1 MTFSVRFWGVRGSIA
16 CSGPRTVRYGG
27 NTSSL
32 EVRCGDRLLLFDAG
46 TGMRY
51 LGNSMDSAGPIEAI
65 EADVFLTH
73 THYDHVCGIPFF
85 RPFFRPS
92 NRFRLWAGHLG
103 AGMTLRLSLIHISE
117 PTRLLSTS

>member
-1 MTFSVRFWGVRGSIA
+1 MSFSVRFWGVRGSIA
-16 CSGPRTVRYGG
+16 CSGPRTARYGG

-32 EVRCGDRLLLFDAG
+32 EVRCGDRVLLFDAG

-51 LGNSMDSAGPIEAI
+51 LGNAMDSSGPVEAI

-92 NRFRLWAGHLG
+92 RPAVTICLITGLG
-103 AGMTLRLSLIHISE
+103 ACSRLRDCLYIVSRIS
-117 PTRLLSTS
+117 